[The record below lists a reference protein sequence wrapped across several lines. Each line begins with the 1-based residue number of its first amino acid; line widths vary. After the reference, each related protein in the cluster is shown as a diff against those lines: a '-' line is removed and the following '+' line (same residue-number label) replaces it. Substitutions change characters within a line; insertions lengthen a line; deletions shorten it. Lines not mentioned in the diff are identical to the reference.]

1 MNQETIKI
9 PARLT
14 LSVVAACLVSFCG
27 LLTETAVNIAFPAI
41 MTDFQV
47 TTRTV
52 QWLTTGNL
60 LTIAMIT
67 PLSAFLQRR
76 FRLRSLFIFSAV
88 CFLIGSVCAFL
99 APSFPMLLLG
109 RVIHGVA
116 TGVGVPLAFCIM
128 LEQIPFQKLGTYIG
142 FGALVSAAAPALGPT
157 YGGII
162 TSTIGWKNIFSV
174 LIPVLIFTLV
184 LGIVTIRENGEPK
197 KVPVDAGGILMI
209 MVTFFCL
216 VYGFA
221 NVSMITVQPVSEILF
236 LAVGVIFLLLFIR
249 HCSRRENPLINVSIF
264 KNVAFD
270 CHLAGFFLI
279 NLVMLGM
286 MFLLPNYL
294 QVALGLISMTA
305 GLMLLPGSVL
315 NAVFGPVSGAALD
328 KIGPRGPILT
338 GLFLMGLS
346 VLLFVIFGTHL
357 SPVLIITFYVIFG
370 SGCGIAFGN
379 TMTTAMMRLPAELKS
394 DGNTA
399 LNTLMQFAG
408 AVGTSV
414 CAACVAFAQS
424 GIERADTER
433 FAEATKT
440 GSSHGFLFLLILAV
454 VCILLQIY
462 GFRYHAKQNLR
473 ELEIR

>member
-1 MNQETIKI
+1 MNQETVKV

-41 MTDFQV
+41 MTDFQI

-76 FRLRSLFIFSAV
+76 FRLRSLFVFSAV
-88 CFLIGSVCAFL
+88 CFLVGSICAFL
-99 APSFPMLLLG
+99 APSFPLLLLG
-109 RVIHGVA
+109 RIIHGVA

-157 YGGII
+157 YGGVI
-162 TSTIGWKNIFSV
+162 TTAIGWKNIFSV
-174 LIPVLIFTLV
+174 LIPVLIFTLI
-184 LGIVTIRENGEPK
+184 LGIATIRENGEPK
-197 KVPVDAGGILMI
+197 KVPVDIGGILMI

-221 NVSMITVQPVSEILF
+221 NISMITVQPLSEILF
-236 LAVGVIFLLLFIR
+236 LAVGVLFLFLFIR
-249 HCSRRENPLINVSIF
+249 HCKGRENALINVEIF

-294 QVALGLISMTA
+294 QVALGLVSMIA

-315 NAVFGPVSGAALD
+315 NAVFGPISGAALD

-338 GLFLMGLS
+338 GLSLICLS
-346 VLLFVIFGTHL
+346 VLLFVLFGTHL
-357 SPVLIITFYVIFG
+357 TPALIVAFYVIFG

-379 TMTTAMMRLPAELKS
+379 TMTTAMMRLPVELKTY
-394 DGNTA
+394 GNTA

-414 CAACVAFAQS
+414 CAACVAFSQS
-424 GIERADTER
+424 GVEREDASAFAD
-433 FAEATKT
+433 ATKV
-440 GSSHGFLFLLILAV
+440 GSTHGFLFLLVLAV

-462 GFRYHAKQNLR
+462 GFRYHAKMNR
-473 ELEIR
+473 MELENR